1 LFLVV
6 LAVSLTVLLDFH
18 LFSFFFVFFRFSLFS
33 SFFSFSIAEVVEG
46 EKRIVETEEAK
57 AREEAAKCGVI
68 QEEVMR
74 IQSDAEADLKA
85 AEPLVVQAMAALGT
99 CCTGCTGCTR
109 CVPRQQYEH
118 ACSFHFEC

>member
-1 LFLVV
+1 M
-6 LAVSLTVLLDFH
+6 
-18 LFSFFFVFFRFSLFS
+18 
-33 SFFSFSIAEVVEG
+33 
-46 EKRIVETEEAK
+46 ETEEAK

-99 CCTGCTGCTR
+99 WLYR
-109 CVPRQQYEH
+109 LYRLYSL
-118 ACSFHFEC
+118 CSPPTI

>member
-1 LFLVV
+1 M
-6 LAVSLTVLLDFH
+6 
-18 LFSFFFVFFRFSLFS
+18 
-33 SFFSFSIAEVVEG
+33 
-46 EKRIVETEEAK
+46 ETEEAK

-99 CCTGCTGCTR
+99 CVLYRWYSLCNF
-109 CVPRQQYEH
+109 QYRPHSENT
-118 ACSFHFEC
+118 CSYNVDC